1 MSKNCEKAVF
11 KIKGRPTLFIP
22 LKEVNVA
29 AASASVDGLFD
40 GAGQSNETLQKQKKV
55 SLKTPATLVVF
66 FNYNSRNRIR
76 ACAQW
81 KESFS
86 KHLWFAFVV
95 VFLAEM
101 GRIPCCGR
109 PESSSSNI

>member
-55 SLKTPATLVVF
+55 SLNIPATLVVF
-66 FNYNSRNRIR
+66 FSYNSRFRIR
-76 ACAQW
+76 PCGIAI
-81 KESFS
+81 S
-86 KHLWFAFVV
+86 KPYFGT
-95 VFLAEM
+95 LAPLA
-101 GRIPCCGR
+101 R
-109 PESSSSNI
+109 S

>member
-1 MSKNCEKAVF
+1 MVHAPPNPKISSGRGHTWSVSVSKNCEKAVF

-76 ACAQW
+76 AYGYCN
-81 KESFS
+81 F
-86 KHLWFAFVV
+86 
-95 VFLAEM
+95 
-101 GRIPCCGR
+101 
-109 PESSSSNI
+109 